1 MNLEL
6 RDYFVIVRDAFLIL
20 TWIVA
25 FVFLFSGF
33 QDLIYDVAGVWLR
46 IKRNR
51 YKKSRARLS
60 LARLRARDQQRI
72 ALMVPAWNEGEV
84 VGAMVRNII
93 ERVEYANYY
102 VFVGTYPNDPATQN
116 AVDALA
122 MRHPQII
129 KVVTPLPG
137 PTTKADCLNNV
148 FRAIK
153 EFEERT
159 MQSFDIIVMHD
170 AEDNV
175 HPQSF
180 LLYNYLLPRVDAIQL
195 PILPLPTR
203 WTRWTHW
210 NYADEFA
217 ETHMKDVPV
226 REKISGFV
234 PYAGVGT
241 GFARRTFALLDQISN
256 GEVFNERSMTE
267 DYSMSLRIRQLGL
280 TSIFV
285 NVILADDKSK
295 WYAPLIRRPGF
306 ISNWAY
312 FPMDFHRSVR
322 QKTRWIIGISLQEW
336 ETIGWK
342 GGFRIIENL
351 VKDRKVFAASAA
363 SMFGY
368 LLVIYFTF
376 FALTQL
382 GIINLP
388 LLPVIVKGTPL
399 YYLTVLCTFLMV
411 VRMFQRIWFVS
422 KVYGLF
428 HGLMSVPRLLYG
440 NIVNG
445 LAAFRALQAFSRSRR
460 GRRAVKWDAT
470 THYEGV
476 GSLPQAA
483 TSIAQPI
490 LQTEV
495 LTPAQVIEFLRSN
508 EPTTIVR
515 GLDGIPRI
523 MPLEDRLTIAPLIQ
537 SAARHD
543 SMVVRAAVARA
554 AGSLL
559 WPELH
564 DTILDLVKDREW
576 TVRSNAA
583 RALVRQPNS
592 ATLLSSIM
600 NSNDAFAKEITVRT
614 LEQDPIR
621 QRAIMPVL
629 RSEEFSTLR
638 EALAK
643 SSPMLRDEMNRSVEE
658 TRN

>member
-1 MNLEL
+1 MDT
-6 RDYFVIVRDAFLIL
+6 RDYFVIIRDMFLIL
-20 TWIVA
+20 AWIVA
-25 FVFLFSGF
+25 LVFLFSGI
-33 QDLIYDVAGVWLR
+33 QDFVYDIGAVWLR
-46 IKRNR
+46 LKRQGYTR
-51 YKKSRARLS
+51 KFARLS

-93 ERVEYANYY
+93 DRVEYKNYF
-102 VFVGTYPNDPATQN
+102 VFVGVYPNDQATQS
-116 AVDALA
+116 AVDRLA
-122 MRHPQII
+122 AIHPRII
-129 KVVTPLPG
+129 KVVNPLPG

-153 EFEERT
+153 SLEET
-159 MQSFDIIVMHD
+159 SGQSFDIIVMHD

-241 GFARRTFALLDQISN
+241 GFSRRTFAILDSFSE
-256 GEVFNERSMTE
+256 GEIFNERSMTE

-295 WYAPLIRRPGF
+295 WFTPLIKRPGF

-312 FPMDFHRSVR
+312 FPMDFTRSVR

-368 LLVIYFTF
+368 VLVLYFTI
-376 FALTQL
+376 FALTQI
-382 GIINLP
+382 GIISTP
-388 LLPVIVKGTPL
+388 ILPVIVKGTPL
-399 YYLTVLCTFLMV
+399 YFLTVLCTYLMLIRAGHRFFYV
-411 VRMFQRIWFVS
+411 TKI
-422 KVYGLF
+422 YGIVP
-428 HGLMSVPRLLYG
+428 GLLAVPRLLYG

-445 LAAFRALQAFSRSRR
+445 LAAFRALQAFARSRR
-460 GRRAVKWDAT
+460 GRKAVRWDAT

-476 GSLPQAA
+476 GSLPAA
-483 TSIAQPI
+483 AAAIAQPTR
-490 LQTEV
+490 QTEA
-495 LTPAQVIEFLRSN
+495 LPIEDALRMIGSSN
-508 EPTTIVR
+508 AEEIVH
-515 GLDGIPRI
+515 GLDGVPTN
-523 MPLEDRLTIAPLIQ
+523 LSFEDRNRVINVAN
-537 SAARHD
+537 AAASSD
-543 SMVVRAAVARA
+543 SMPVRAAVARLA
-554 AGSLL
+554 SNLA
-559 WPELH
+559 WPELS
-564 DTILDLVKDREW
+564 DAVLSLVADREW

-583 RALVRQPNS
+583 RALIRMPNAAALIRTVMERDDRLARDVVMKTLETDTVRQR
-592 ATLLSSIM
+592 TIM
-600 NSNDAFAKEITVRT
+600 NVME
-614 LEQDPIR
+614 
-621 QRAIMPVL
+621 
-629 RSEEFSTLR
+629 SEEFSGLR
-638 EALAK
+638 TQLMRD
-643 SSPMLRDEMNRSVEE
+643 SSLLRAYGETATQSV
-658 TRN
+658 RD

>member
-1 MNLEL
+1 MET
-6 RDYFVIVRDAFLIL
+6 RDYFVIVRDLFLIL
-20 TWIVA
+20 AWIVA
-25 FVFLFSGF
+25 LVFLFSGL
-33 QDLIYDVAGVWLR
+33 QDLIYDIGGVFLR
-46 IKRNR
+46 LKRNQYR
-51 YKKSRARLS
+51 HSRQRLS

-93 ERVEYANYY
+93 DRVEYANYY
-102 VFVGTYPNDPATQN
+102 VFVGTYPNDMATQN

-122 MRHPQII
+122 ARHPQII
-129 KVVTPLPG
+129 KVVNPVPG

-148 FRAIK
+148 YRKIK
-153 EFEERT
+153 LFEERT
-159 MQSFDIIVMHD
+159 GQSFDIIVMHD

-226 REKISGFV
+226 REKLSGFV

-241 GFARRTFALLDQISN
+241 GFARRTFALLEQLNN

-267 DYSMSLRIRQLGL
+267 DYSMSLRIRQIGL
-280 TSIFV
+280 RSIFV
-285 NVILADDKSK
+285 NVILEDDKSK
-295 WYAPLIRRPGF
+295 WYTPLVKRPGF

-312 FPMDFHRSVR
+312 FPMDFARSVR
-322 QKTRWIIGISLQEW
+322 QKTRWIIGISLQEM
-336 ETIGWK
+336 ETFGWK
-342 GGFRIIENL
+342 GGVRIIENL

-368 LLVIYFTF
+368 VLVIYFTI
-376 FALTQL
+376 FALAQI
-382 GIINLP
+382 GILNLP
-388 LLPVIVKGTPL
+388 ILAVIVKGTPL
-399 YYLTVLCTFLMV
+399 YYLTVFCTFLML
-411 VRMFQRIWFVS
+411 VRAFQRLWFVT

-428 HGLMSVPRLLYG
+428 HGIMSVPRLLYG

-460 GRRAVKWDAT
+460 GRRAVRWDAT

-476 GSLPQAA
+476 GQLPQAA

-490 LQTEV
+490 LQAEV
-495 LTPAQVIEFLRSN
+495 LTPLEVESMIQSN
-508 EPTTIVR
+508 DQNLVVR
-515 GLDGIPRI
+515 GLNGMPRL
-523 MPLEDRLTIAPLIQ
+523 MAVEDRMRLAPML
-537 SAARHD
+537 ANLD
-543 SMVVRAAVARA
+543 TNESMVIRAALARA
-554 AGSLL
+554 AGNLM

-564 DTILDLVKDREW
+564 NSLLRLIGDREW

-583 RALVRQPNS
+583 RAIIRQPNAGVLIQS
-592 ATLLSSIM
+592 VMES
-600 NSNDAFAKEITVRT
+600 DDHFAREITVRT
-614 LEQDPIR
+614 LEQDSIR
-621 QRAIMPVL
+621 QRAILPTL
-629 RSEEFSTLR
+629 SGPEYSPLR
-638 EALAK
+638 EALRK
-643 SSPMLRDEMNRSVEE
+643 SSPLLADQMRTSVEE